1 MPGFMTILGILFD
14 KDGTLLDFEATW
26 GPLYKRL
33 ALDLAEGD
41 PRKAGALLVAGGL
54 DLATDRMR
62 PGSVLGAGTTD
73 QIVQAWFPGLRGEE
87 GQAMADRIDRVFH
100 AHGEHHSVP
109 VPGLAETLDALAAMG
124 FAMGVATNDATGAA
138 KTALG
143 ALGLDGHLRHVFGY
157 DSVERPK
164 PGPDI
169 VHAFAAAIGTTPSEV
184 AVVGD
189 NLLDIETARNGGA
202 GLAIGVLTGNS
213 GEAELGPV
221 ADVVLPSIR
230 ELPGWFKRNSA

>member
-1 MPGFMTILGILFD
+1 MPGCMTLRGILFD

-41 PRKAGALLVAGGL
+41 LRKADKLLVGGGFDPL
-54 DLATDRMR
+54 TNRMR
-62 PGSVLGAGTTD
+62 AGSVLGAGTTD
-73 QIVQAWFPGLRGEE
+73 EIVEVWFPGLSGEE
-87 GQAMADRIDRVFH
+87 RRAMAARIDAVFH
-100 AHGEHHSVP
+100 AHGEHNSVP
-109 VPGLAETLDALAAMG
+109 VPDLVETLDALAAMG

-138 KTALG
+138 KAALNT
-143 ALGLDGHLRHVFGY
+143 LGLNGHLRHVFGY
-157 DSVERPK
+157 DSVKRPK

-169 VHAFAAAIGTTPSEV
+169 VHAFAQAIGAAPSEV

-189 NLLDIETARNGGA
+189 NLHDIEMARSAGA

-230 ELPGWFKRNSA
+230 ELPAWLAQRRK